1 MRKKSAYKYNKQ
13 DKNDQLVYLPETER
27 FRRDLKLSIPEK
39 CRQADEAL
47 ENDRKRKIG
56 LENGMSKPAKK
67 LKK

>member
-1 MRKKSAYKYNKQ
+1 MRKKAAYKYNKK

-27 FRRDLKLSIPEK
+27 FRRDLSIAEK
-39 CRQADEAL
+39 CEQADKAL
-47 ENDRKRKIG
+47 ENDKKRKIG